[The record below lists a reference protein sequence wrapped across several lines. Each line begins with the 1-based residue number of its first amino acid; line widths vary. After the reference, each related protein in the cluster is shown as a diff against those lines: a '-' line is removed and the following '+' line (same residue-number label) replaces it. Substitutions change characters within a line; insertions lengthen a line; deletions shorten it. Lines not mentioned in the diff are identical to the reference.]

1 MAEEDKRPTK
11 IGQGKRQKLTVEEA
25 GFRQGQGLA
34 SFRCG
39 ECFFYE
45 QGKCRIVKANPSY
58 GDVCNNFEPD
68 RKGGMTSTQSPQA
81 LVRRSTID
89 HGGEKKKSM
98 ANLEDGVIAVGPLR
112 KLVPVVR
119 ANKLL
124 LITKVA
130 EDKQTGIRRWFARAS
145 GIERDLFNERMSV
158 VLFNDFINRVEN
170 RDEVPEPFS
179 SKAWNGGLPYLGIA
193 HYLDMSGLGIVGTT
207 EQLYIDGDLLKAR
220 GQFKN
225 SPVALAAYESIKADI
240 EKNTPL
246 EQRVR
251 ISIAFIDW
259 AHDHEGKGGGNFKR
273 RTLLDRCELCADG
286 RGEKVYL
293 AGQLVHL
300 ALTRIPA
307 YTTATIELQEE

>member
-1 MAEEDKRPTK
+1 MPWKVFEDGNQFCVHRVGGDGSK
-11 IGQGKRQKLTVEEA
+11 GKRVACHASRKKAEAQLTA
-25 GFRQGQGLA
+25 L
-34 SFRCG
+34 
-39 ECFFYE
+39 
-45 QGKCRIVKANPSY
+45 RINA
-58 GDVCNNFEPD
+58 
-68 RKGGMTSTQSPQA
+68 
-81 LVRRSTID
+81 
-89 HGGEKKKSM
+89 KSR
-98 ANLEDGVIAVGPLR
+98 LDEGVIAVGPLR
-112 KLVPVVR
+112 RLVPVVR

-130 EDKQTGIRRWFARAS
+130 EDKQTGVRRWFARAS
-145 GIERDLFNERMSV
+145 GIERDLYNERMSV
-158 VLFNDFINRVEN
+158 VLFNDFINRVES

-193 HYLDMSGLGIVGTT
+193 HYLDMGGLGIIGDT

-220 GQFKN
+220 GTFKET
-225 SPVALAAYESIKADI
+225 PMALEAYKSIYDDI
-240 EKNTPL
+240 ANNVPL

-259 AHDHEGKGGGNFKR
+259 AHNHEGKGGGEFKR
-273 RTLLDRCELCADG
+273 RTLSDRCDLCADG

-307 YTTATIELQEE
+307 YTTATIELQEA

>member
-1 MAEEDKRPTK
+1 MPWKVFKDGNQFCVHKVGSDGSK
-11 IGQGKRQKLTVEEA
+11 GKKVA
-25 GFRQGQGLA
+25 CHA
-34 SFRCG
+34 S
-39 ECFFYE
+39 
-45 QGKCRIVKANPSY
+45 
-58 GDVCNNFEPD
+58 
-68 RKGGMTSTQSPQA
+68 
-81 LVRRSTID
+81 
-89 HGGEKKKSM
+89 EKKAEAQLTALRINVKSRYS
-98 ANLEDGVIAVGPLR
+98 LDEGVMVVGPLR
-112 KLVPVVR
+112 QLVPVVR

-130 EDKQTGIRRWFARAS
+130 EDKQTGALRWFARAS
-145 GIERDLFNERMSV
+145 GIERDLYNERMSV
-158 VLFNDFINRVEN
+158 VLFDDFINRVER

-193 HYLDMSGLGIVGTT
+193 HYLDMGGLGIVGTT

-220 GQFKN
+220 GQFEK
-225 SPVALAAYESIKADI
+225 SPMALAAYKSIYDDI
-240 EKNTPL
+240 ENNIPL

-259 AHDHEGKGGGNFKR
+259 AHNHEGDGGGEFKR
-273 RTLLDRCELCADG
+273 RSLTDRCQLCADG

-307 YTTATIELQEE
+307 YTTATIELEQEE